1 MAARQAGWPAN
12 LALLAVALLAAALLA
27 ELAVRV
33 VLGPQVRFP
42 RRVVGAPWGLRFNE
56 PGAEYRHHSPDVDVS
71 FRINTQGMR
80 APRDYPYAKPAG
92 TRRIVSLGDSFTV
105 GYEVEGDETFS
116 AVLERELRARGVR
129 AEVLNAG
136 VSGFGTAEEVL
147 YLERE
152 LWKYDP
158 DLVLLSYFP
167 NDLLDSVRSNLFVW
181 ADGRLA
187 PAAERYVPAGG
198 LGDFLNTNWLMSQLA
213 ERSDAFAFAKEG
225 ANRLIKQRLVE
236 ANREALEHAAEAPA
250 AGGGESYEERLAVA
264 LLERLYSD
272 ARERGVP
279 LVIQSIPSYTPEPPT
294 LVDGFPR
301 GFAVDRPGL
310 AFLAA
315 KPLLEPSLGRERLY
329 NTRSHWHWTPL
340 AHRLSGQALAERIL
354 ERGLLGGPAGTA
366 QAGAGSA
373 PEKRSGS
380 LRP

>member
-1 MAARQAGWPAN
+1 MAARRGSWLAN
-12 LALLAVALLAAALLA
+12 LALLGLAVVASALLA

-71 FRINTQGMR
+71 FRINEQGMR
-80 APRDYPYAKPAG
+80 APRDYPYEKPPG

-181 ADGRLA
+181 SEGRLA
-187 PAAERYVPAGG
+187 PAAESYVPAGG
-198 LGDFLNTNWLMSQLA
+198 LGDFLNTNPLMSFLA

-225 ANRLIKQRLVE
+225 LNRLIKQRLVE
-236 ANREALEHAAEAPA
+236 ANREAVDRAAEGPA
-250 AGGGESYEERLAVA
+250 AGAGEPYEEALAVA
-264 LLERLYSD
+264 LLERLY
-272 ARERGVP
+272 AGTRERGVP

-294 LVDGFPR
+294 LVDGFPK
-301 GFAVDRPGL
+301 GFAPEREGL
-310 AFLAA
+310 AFVAA
-315 KPLLEPSLGRERLY
+315 KPLLEPSLGREPLY

-340 AHRLSGQALAERIL
+340 AHRLSGQALAERIEQEGFL
-354 ERGLLGGPAGTA
+354 RGAAGSA
-366 QAGAGSA
+366 QAGAGA
-373 PEKRSGS
+373 VPETRSGS
-380 LRP
+380 FRP